1 VADKKVSLIIV
12 AKDAA
17 SATIKATGAAISKIA
32 SGITGAFKMAGGAA
46 QTINAG
52 LELVKKVLG
61 TVGAAYDATVAK
73 ALALRG
79 ANDPAR
85 KDIEALGKAASD
97 LQASIGDALIPVV
110 RAFAQVLTPVIQ
122 GVSQWMKANRDLVTT
137 KVLEWT
143 INLARA
149 LTSGVATALL
159 MVTRAWYGMRFAINA
174 VMAFTK
180 AYFANVTSWAGSFLS
195 TLSGVADALGQ
206 TGIGGD
212 LAALAAQ
219 SERWSAELGT
229 AASKDVDAMLAV
241 GLEMQK
247 TERTIDSVVDTIN
260 NGLGTVAVKAV
271 DNLSSS
277 VVKASTAVRTLK
289 GDADGAYQAWLAFN
303 QATAKTSISQGADDL
318 SRSLKTAST
327 ESERLAKNIELQSQ
341 VDSGMDTLRKQ
352 YGAAADAAFAATGSI
367 AGATVA
373 LEEQES
379 SISTV
384 RDAVGSVISS
394 IGSAF
399 TGMIDAAIDGTKS
412 ASDIIGGFFGSI
424 GRSIL
429 DTIIGIAVQFA
440 ATKLTEALL
449 GSLVARTAITNYAA
463 QAGAAAF
470 ASTAA
475 IPIIGPLLAPGAATA
490 AYAGAIAF
498 QGLAMAE
505 GGLVTGGVVGQDSV
519 PAMMMPGEYVVPAA
533 QVRQNVAAGRAPD
546 DSGSA
551 RGGSGG
557 RGVTVVNNFAAST
570 FADSP
575 ANMERK
581 ATTAA
586 RTFQRVAR
594 RAVGIG

>member
-32 SGITGAFKMAGGAA
+32 SGITGAFKMAGGVAH
-46 QTINAG
+46 G
-52 LELVKKVLG
+52 LNSALEVTKKVLG
-61 TVGAAYDATVAK
+61 LVGAAFDATVGRALEVRAVTDGARQDMDALTK
-73 ALALRG
+73 ATDG
-79 ANDPAR
+79 
-85 KDIEALGKAASD
+85 
-97 LQASIGDALIPVV
+97 LQVAIGNALIPVV
-110 RAFAQVLTPVIQ
+110 QTLAQVLTP
-122 GVSQWMKANRDLVTT
+122 L
-137 KVLEWT
+137 L
-143 INLARA
+143 LALTGWFDRNRA
-149 LTSGVATALL
+149 LIASSFIQ
-159 MVTRAWYGMRFAINA
+159 WI
-174 VMAFTK
+174 TK
-180 AYFANVTSWAGSFLS
+180 AASVVVDVLTPAIQ
-195 TLSGVADALGQ
+195 AALVVNRLFMVQ
-206 TGIGGD
+206 FEA
-212 LAALAAQ
+212 LAALVKDVGAGLSAVFSGVQSAIEKASQIPGFDVLAKSASDAGSSIMGTFDRAGGWVKQKLGDALNSVPGVAAMGRLGEAAQ
-219 SERWSAELGT
+219 KALGEVAVAGANNAT
-229 AASKDVDAMLAV
+229 AAIK
-241 GLEMQK
+241 
-247 TERTIDSVVDTIN
+247 R
-260 NGLGTVAVKAV
+260 
-271 DNLSSS
+271 
-277 VVKASTAVRTLK
+277 ASTAVRTLK

-303 QATAKTSISQGADDL
+303 QATAKTQLAEGVDDL
-318 SRSLKTAST
+318 SRALRTAGT
-327 ESERLAKNIELQSQ
+327 EYARLAQNAEATDALEQGLKRLKKE
-341 VDSGMDTLRKQ
+341 
-352 YGAAADAAFAATGSI
+352 YGAAGLAAFEATGSI
-367 AGATVA
+367 AGASA
-373 LEEQES
+373 MMEEQGTK
-379 SISTV
+379 IDTI

-440 ATKLTEALL
+440 ATKLTEVLL

-505 GGLVTGGVVGQDSV
+505 GGLVTGGIVGQDSV